1 VEPAHDYRELI
12 NIRALDDG
20 TIKEL
25 ETSEA
30 QPPEKIPF
38 VLTPTVLYVDFNL
51 RIWPIAGP
59 RIIMALYEAIYL
71 IKPFNSQEISHP
83 ADPDPII

>member
-1 VEPAHDYRELI
+1 VEPAHNYRELI
-12 NIRALDDG
+12 NIRALHDG

-25 ETSEA
+25 KPSEA

-51 RIWPIAGP
+51 QIWRISSP
-59 RIIMALYEAIYL
+59 RFIMALYEAIYL